1 MTKIESLSS
10 GILQKWRIDGYLY
23 KDSMYLY
30 SKEPIAEVICSDI
43 LDLLNLDHI
52 EYKLV
57 DNDIGV
63 DSISNKLSICKLD
76 PNIIKISDIILDK
89 DIDIF
94 LKLLLEIDDKLGLL
108 NMFIFDALVSNPDR
122 HINNIHLKDGKVIIL
137 DNGQALSSMN
147 GFEVLKNHWRSQPF
161 EPFHDDQLKFL
172 FKHFN
177 DILDLSILNKL
188 NLINKKS
195 LDKILNNYLEG
206 GRKED
211 ILQLILENK
220 NNILKLYEEL
230 KTQKDNNLEWK

>member
-1 MTKIESLSS
+1 MKKIESLSS
-10 GILQKWRIDGYLY
+10 GILQKWKIGGYLY

-43 LDLLNLDHI
+43 LDLLGLNRVKYH
-52 EYKLV
+52 LV
-57 DNDIGV
+57 DNNVGV
-63 DSISNKLSICKLD
+63 DSISDKLSMCKLD
-76 PNIIKISDIILDK
+76 SNIIKISDILLDK

-94 LKLLLEIDDKLGLL
+94 LKHLLEIDDKLGLL

-161 EPFHDDQLKFL
+161 EPFHDDQLEFL
-172 FKHFN
+172 FKHYN
-177 DILDLSILNKL
+177 DILESSIVNKL
-188 NLINKKS
+188 NLINKES
-195 LDKILNNYLEG
+195 LNKILNDYLEG

-220 NNILKLYEEL
+220 NNIIKLYERF
-230 KTQKDNNLEWK
+230 KNPKDNLKWT

>member
-1 MTKIESLSS
+1 MNDIESFSS
-10 GILQKWRIDGYLY
+10 GILQKWEIGGYLY

-30 SKEPIAEVICSDI
+30 SKEPISEAICSDI

-52 EYKLV
+52 KYKLV

-76 PNIIKISDIILDK
+76 SNIIKISDIILDK
-89 DIDIF
+89 GIDIF
-94 LKLLLEIDDKLGLL
+94 LKHLLEIDDKLGLL

-122 HINNIHLKDGKVIIL
+122 HINNILLKDGKVIIL

-177 DILDLSILNKL
+177 DILDLSIINKL
-188 NLINKKS
+188 NLINKAS

-206 GRKED
+206 SRKED

-220 NNILKLYEEL
+220 NNIIKLYEEL
-230 KTQKDNNLEWK
+230 KTPKDNNLEWK

>member
-10 GILQKWRIDGYLY
+10 GILQKWRIDEYLY

-76 PNIIKISDIILDK
+76 SNIIKISDIILDK

-94 LKLLLEIDDKLGLL
+94 LKHLLEIDDKLGLL

-177 DILDLSILNKL
+177 DILDLSIINKL
-188 NLINKKS
+188 NLINKAS

-206 GRKED
+206 SRKED

-220 NNILKLYEEL
+220 NNIIKLYEEL
-230 KTQKDNNLEWK
+230 KTPKDNNLEWK

>member
-10 GILQKWRIDGYLY
+10 GILQKWRIDEYLY

-76 PNIIKISDIILDK
+76 SNIIKISDIILDK

-94 LKLLLEIDDKLGLL
+94 LKHLLEIDDKLGLL

-122 HINNIHLKDGKVIIL
+122 HINNIYLKDGKVIIL

-177 DILDLSILNKL
+177 DILDLSIINKL
-188 NLINKKS
+188 NLINKAS

-206 GRKED
+206 SRKED

-220 NNILKLYEEL
+220 NNIIKLYEEL
-230 KTQKDNNLEWK
+230 KTPKDNNLEWK